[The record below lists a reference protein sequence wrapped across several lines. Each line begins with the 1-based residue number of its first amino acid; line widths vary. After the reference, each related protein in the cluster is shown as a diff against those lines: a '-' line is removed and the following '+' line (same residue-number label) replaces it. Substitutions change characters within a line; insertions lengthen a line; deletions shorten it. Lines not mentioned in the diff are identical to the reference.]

1 MKTLTA
7 GIHMKNMNIP
17 INKNKRWV
25 ESLHK
30 GIDQLSEG
38 IKTVVMK
45 QAGIRCV
52 SDILTLC
59 EVHLGRQIDTI
70 QDLVNGW
77 NILRDSRNLKGKWK
91 FEGDIVHGT
100 FNECGCP
107 LVRSGLI
114 ELHPVHCLCS
124 KGMIETVFAKV
135 AKKEVEV
142 IIERSIGKGDDACE
156 FLVRL

>member
-1 MKTLTA
+1 MS
-7 GIHMKNMNIP
+7 IP
-17 INKNKRWV
+17 IDKNKRWV

-30 GIDQLSEG
+30 SIDQLSEDL
-38 IKTVVMK
+38 KTVIMK
-45 QAGIRCV
+45 QAGTSCV

-59 EVHLGRQIDTI
+59 EVHLGRRIDTI

-91 FEGDIVHGT
+91 LEGGIVHGT
-100 FNECGCP
+100 FSECGCP

-114 ELHPVHCLCS
+114 ELHPVQCLCS

-135 AKKEVEV
+135 AKKDVEV
-142 IIERSIGKGDDACE
+142 VIERSIGEGDVVCE
-156 FLVRL
+156 FVVRL